1 MNQIFWPSREM
12 VEGVIRSMLPI
23 RNNSPSIISMKM
35 PRVMGSS
42 AFSVKYDRIL
52 PKDEAPP
59 EAAALEAMAELEE
72 AAALDAAAEPEAA
85 AALDA
90 VAEPEATAALDAAAE
105 PEEAAALDAAAE
117 PEATAALEVMAE
129 PEATAALEVMAEL
142 EAASA
147 EPDESAEPAISI
159 IPMSRGHKRP
169 IITPFMK

>member
-1 MNQIFWPSREM
+1 MGIVFMNQIFWPSREM

-59 EAAALEAMAELEE
+59 EAAALEAAAEPEE
-72 AAALDAAAEPEAA
+72 AAAQDAAAE
-85 AALDA
+85 L
-90 VAEPEATAALDAAAE
+90 
-105 PEEAAALDAAAE
+105 EEAAALDAAAE

-129 PEATAALEVMAEL
+129 PEATAALEAMAEL

-159 IPMSRGHKRP
+159 IPMSRGHKSP